1 MKRLKLSSYKEKR
14 LLFLALCIAFGFNT
28 TAQYKENTEIGVIG
42 GVSYSANLSSNEDKA
57 DDNYDGQFRMT
68 TNNYNWEIGFGI
80 DFYLY
85 YFKFTPSIRGVFG
98 FNDELVRDD
107 TPNSQFTGNI
117 DKMTTRAIFLNFTF
131 Q

>member
-1 MKRLKLSSYKEKR
+1 
-14 LLFLALCIAFGFNT
+14 
-28 TAQYKENTEIGVIG
+28 
-42 GVSYSANLSSNEDKA
+42 
-57 DDNYDGQFRMT
+57 MT